1 MDSKNEARI
10 IQNLIDEAE
19 ENYAKIIEALAHP
32 RNNAQI
38 AQRRKD
44 IDEGIALV
52 GELNAPEAPRDEL
65 IGTIREGLK
74 WLQERYWKSEHKI
87 SKAYQSGIAA
97 LDQLAAQKPKVPLDL
112 LEELSYHTYGPKV
125 SIDSR
130 RAIMSE
136 IAARYGVEVE

>member
-65 IGTIREGLK
+65 IGTIRGYLTKRRPDQMTTAWGE
-74 WLQERYWKSEHKI
+74 
-87 SKAYQSGIAA
+87 YQDALAA
-97 LDQLAAQKPKVPLDL
+97 LDRLAAQKPKVPMAMLKAMA
-112 LEELSYHTYGPKV
+112 YQGIHTMGWMT
-125 SIDSR
+125 DC
-130 RAIMSE
+130 
-136 IAARYGVEVE
+136 AARYGVEVE

>member
-97 LDQLAAQKPKVPLDL
+97 LDQLAAQKPKVPMAMLNEVRGKLFGVAMPED
-112 LEELSYHTYGPKV
+112 ER
-125 SIDSR
+125 I
-130 RAIMSE
+130 AIVRE